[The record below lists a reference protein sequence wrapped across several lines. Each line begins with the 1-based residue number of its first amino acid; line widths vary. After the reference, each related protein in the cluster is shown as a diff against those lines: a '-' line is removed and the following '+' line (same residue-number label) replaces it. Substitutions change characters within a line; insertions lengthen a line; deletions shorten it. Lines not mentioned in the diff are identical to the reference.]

1 MIGHAQSPVN
11 RIALSGI
18 FIEET
23 RFTPMIPNDKS
34 CLRRRDV
41 NRNTAMFWT

>member
-11 RIALSGI
+11 RISLSEI

-23 RFTPMIPNDKS
+23 RLTPMVPNDKS
-34 CLRRRDV
+34 CLRRKDV
-41 NRNTAMFWT
+41 N